1 MKRPLPVLISIS
13 ILFFAA
19 TLACSFEAGPAP
31 ASTDLPRPTGT
42 LPPTATATSTP
53 TPLPTATPLPRTRI
67 TEAAQALHDGDY
79 ATALA
84 DYQAVLAGSTEA
96 DLIEQA
102 RLGLATIALQ
112 AGDNSGAIDQLQQFV
127 QAYPA
132 SPQLADAWFGLGE
145 ANYAQAN
152 WQAAIDAYQE
162 YLNLRGDLISAYVN
176 ERIGDAY
183 SQMND
188 LENAASAYQTALA
201 QATSN
206 TNNAN
211 LREKL
216 ALTYRLLKR
225 YNDALTQYDA
235 ILSFAQQSGYR
246 AQVLYRAG
254 QTLLDAGDTA
264 GGYQRFVELV
274 DNYPDRSDA
283 YQALVAVVNAGVEV
297 DEFQR
302 GLVDYYATQYDAAVA
317 AFDRFIAAN
326 KNKADAYYYLGMTYR
341 AAGNT
346 PAAIKSF
353 NTVITNYP
361 ASAHWGDAWIDKA
374 AAQANSGDLNS
385 ALNTLKTFV
394 TQHADSAQAP
404 DALWRAAGLLEAAGD
419 YQRAIDFNV
428 QLQADY
434 PNSQYASDALF
445 DAGLDA
451 YRAADA
457 TTAISVW
464 QTLSNTYPLSEYYS
478 ASLFWQ
484 GKALR
489 EGNQPAEADQLLNLA
504 AQNTLDYYGLRAADV
519 LNDNAAL
526 PTVSAQ
532 LDLDPDTGR
541 SEAEQWLAQW
551 LQVDPQVLRSL
562 PASVT
567 SDSRFRRGEEFWRLG
582 KTAQAADDFEA
593 LRQSNA
599 DNAAVLY
606 PLAIYFRDVGLYRS
620 SILAAGSLIRLS
632 PAKTSDQAP
641 AFLARLMYPI
651 YYANLVV
658 PEAQANNLDPLT
670 IFALIRQE
678 SLFEG
683 VATSSAFANGLM
695 QIVPATAEEIAHQL
709 HWPNYQV
716 SDLYRPLIS
725 IKFGTYY
732 LARQRDYLN
741 GNMIAAWAAYNG
753 GPGNSS
759 RWLKAAN
766 GDTDLFVE
774 TISLPETRLYVERL
788 RENLGMYQKLYGK

>member
-302 GLVDYYATQYDAAVA
+302 GLVDYYATQYDAAVGQQEQSRRLLLSGYDLSRSGQHPGRDQIIQHRNHQLSRVGA
-317 AFDRFIAAN
+317 
-326 KNKADAYYYLGMTYR
+326 LGR
-341 AAGNT
+341 C
-346 PAAIKSF
+346 
-353 NTVITNYP
+353 
-361 ASAHWGDAWIDKA
+361 
-374 AAQANSGDLNS
+374 
-385 ALNTLKTFV
+385 
-394 TQHADSAQAP
+394 
-404 DALWRAAGLLEAAGD
+404 
-419 YQRAIDFNV
+419 
-428 QLQADY
+428 
-434 PNSQYASDALF
+434 
-445 DAGLDA
+445 LD
-451 YRAADA
+451 
-457 TTAISVW
+457 
-464 QTLSNTYPLSEYYS
+464 
-478 ASLFWQ
+478 
-484 GKALR
+484 
-489 EGNQPAEADQLLNLA
+489 
-504 AQNTLDYYGLRAADV
+504 
-519 LNDNAAL
+519 
-526 PTVSAQ
+526 
-532 LDLDPDTGR
+532 
-541 SEAEQWLAQW
+541 
-551 LQVDPQVLRSL
+551 
-562 PASVT
+562 
-567 SDSRFRRGEEFWRLG
+567 
-582 KTAQAADDFEA
+582 
-593 LRQSNA
+593 RQSGGA
-599 DNAAVLY
+599 GEQRRSQQCVEHFEDVRDAAC
-606 PLAIYFRDVGLYRS
+606 GLGAGARCIVARGWSIGS
-620 SILAAGSLIRLS
+620 S
-632 PAKTSDQAP
+632 
-641 AFLARLMYPI
+641 
-651 YYANLVV
+651 
-658 PEAQANNLDPLT
+658 
-670 IFALIRQE
+670 
-678 SLFEG
+678 
-683 VATSSAFANGLM
+683 
-695 QIVPATAEEIAHQL
+695 
-709 HWPNYQV
+709 W
-716 SDLYRPLIS
+716 
-725 IKFGTYY
+725 
-732 LARQRDYLN
+732 
-741 GNMIAAWAAYNG
+741 
-753 GPGNSS
+753 
-759 RWLKAAN
+759 
-766 GDTDLFVE
+766 
-774 TISLPETRLYVERL
+774 
-788 RENLGMYQKLYGK
+788 